1 MSLTVELV
9 YDRDCP
15 NVPAARAQLLRA
27 FNVVGLAPLWR
38 EWDVR
43 QADVPVHARGYGSPT
58 ILVDGAD
65 VAGGEP
71 AGTDVCC
78 RIYAGHSGPRGVP
91 PLAQIVA
98 ALRPGVT
105 STAG

>member
-1 MSLTVELV
+1 MSMTVELV

-15 NVPAARAQLLRA
+15 NVPAAREQLLAA
-27 FNVVGLAPLWR
+27 FKAAGREPSWQ
-38 EWDVR
+38 EWDVSL
-43 QADVPVHARGYGSPT
+43 AAVPEHVRGYGSPT

-71 AGTDVCC
+71 TGTDVCC
-78 RIYAGHSGPRGVP
+78 RIYAGDSGPRGVP

-98 ALRPGVT
+98 ALGAVRND
-105 STAG
+105 